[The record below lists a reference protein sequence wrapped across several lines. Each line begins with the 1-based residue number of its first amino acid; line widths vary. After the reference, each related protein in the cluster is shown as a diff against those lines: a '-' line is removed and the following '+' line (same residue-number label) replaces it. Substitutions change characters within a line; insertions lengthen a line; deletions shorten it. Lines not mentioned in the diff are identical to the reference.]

1 MCDYKCVRLISQAPI
16 LKFKLMYSTKNA
28 ITMSLKDILGKLS
41 DYDIY
46 AYYMGKFQVGKLY
59 NSPLRSTDKIP
70 SFAVFLS
77 RNHDLL
83 FKDHGS
89 GQSGNAITF
98 CKLISGVKTR
108 EELEKELLKIIQNDK
123 SYKILLDIKG
133 EEVSSIEFST
143 LINDKLTHFSSITFI
158 IGSSNGVSE
167 NIKNFVNQ
175 RISFGKIT
183 MPHGLFRAVLL
194 EQIYRSFKILNNESY
209 HK

>member
-1 MCDYKCVRLISQAPI
+1 MIKIICFGKLKENYLINAVNDYYERINKYHKISI
-16 LKFKLMYSTKNA
+16 
-28 ITMSLKDILGKLS
+28 IELKDSENII
-41 DYDIY
+41 D
-46 AYYMGKFQVGKLY
+46 
-59 NSPLRSTDKIP
+59 
-70 SFAVFLS
+70 
-77 RNHDLL
+77 
-83 FKDHGS
+83 
-89 GQSGNAITF
+89 
-98 CKLISGVKTR
+98 
-108 EELEKELLKIIQNDK
+108 EEKELLKIIQNDK
-123 SYKILLDIKG
+123 SYIILLDIKG

-175 RISFGKIT
+175 KISFGKIT

>member
-1 MCDYKCVRLISQAPI
+1 MIKIICFGKLKENYLINAVNDYYERINKYHKISI
-16 LKFKLMYSTKNA
+16 LE
-28 ITMSLKDILGKLS
+28 LKDSENII
-41 DYDIY
+41 D
-46 AYYMGKFQVGKLY
+46 
-59 NSPLRSTDKIP
+59 
-70 SFAVFLS
+70 
-77 RNHDLL
+77 
-83 FKDHGS
+83 
-89 GQSGNAITF
+89 
-98 CKLISGVKTR
+98 
-108 EELEKELLKIIQNDK
+108 EEKELLKIIQNDK

-175 RISFGKIT
+175 KISFGKIT

>member
-1 MCDYKCVRLISQAPI
+1 MIKIICFGKLKENYLINAVNDYFERINKYHKISI
-16 LKFKLMYSTKNA
+16 LE
-28 ITMSLKDILGKLS
+28 LKDSENII
-41 DYDIY
+41 D
-46 AYYMGKFQVGKLY
+46 
-59 NSPLRSTDKIP
+59 
-70 SFAVFLS
+70 
-77 RNHDLL
+77 
-83 FKDHGS
+83 
-89 GQSGNAITF
+89 
-98 CKLISGVKTR
+98 
-108 EELEKELLKIIQNDK
+108 EEKELLKIIQNDK

-175 RISFGKIT
+175 KISFGKIT

>member
-1 MCDYKCVRLISQAPI
+1 MIKIICFGKLKENYLINAVNDYFERINKYHKISI
-16 LKFKLMYSTKNA
+16 LE
-28 ITMSLKDILGKLS
+28 LKDSENII
-41 DYDIY
+41 D
-46 AYYMGKFQVGKLY
+46 
-59 NSPLRSTDKIP
+59 
-70 SFAVFLS
+70 
-77 RNHDLL
+77 
-83 FKDHGS
+83 
-89 GQSGNAITF
+89 
-98 CKLISGVKTR
+98 
-108 EELEKELLKIIQNDK
+108 EEKELLKIIQNDK

-167 NIKNFVNQ
+167 NIKSFVNQ

>member
-1 MCDYKCVRLISQAPI
+1 MIKIICFGKLKENYLINAVNDYFERINKYHKISI
-16 LKFKLMYSTKNA
+16 LE
-28 ITMSLKDILGKLS
+28 LKDSENIF
-41 DYDIY
+41 D
-46 AYYMGKFQVGKLY
+46 
-59 NSPLRSTDKIP
+59 
-70 SFAVFLS
+70 
-77 RNHDLL
+77 
-83 FKDHGS
+83 
-89 GQSGNAITF
+89 
-98 CKLISGVKTR
+98 
-108 EELEKELLKIIQNDK
+108 EEKELLKIIQNDK

-143 LINDKLTHFSSITFI
+143 LINDKLTHFSSISFI

>member
-1 MCDYKCVRLISQAPI
+1 MIKIICFGKLKENYLINAVNDYFERVNKYH
-16 LKFKLMYSTKNA
+16 KLS
-28 ITMSLKDILGKLS
+28 IIELKDS
-41 DYDIY
+41 DNIID
-46 AYYMGKFQVGKLY
+46 
-59 NSPLRSTDKIP
+59 
-70 SFAVFLS
+70 
-77 RNHDLL
+77 
-83 FKDHGS
+83 
-89 GQSGNAITF
+89 
-98 CKLISGVKTR
+98 
-108 EELEKELLKIIQNDK
+108 EEKELLKTIQNDK

-167 NIKNFVNQ
+167 NIKNFMNQ
-175 RISFGKIT
+175 KISFGKIT

>member
-1 MCDYKCVRLISQAPI
+1 MIKIICFGKLKENYLINAVNDYFERINKYHKISI
-16 LKFKLMYSTKNA
+16 LE
-28 ITMSLKDILGKLS
+28 LKDLENII
-41 DYDIY
+41 D
-46 AYYMGKFQVGKLY
+46 
-59 NSPLRSTDKIP
+59 
-70 SFAVFLS
+70 
-77 RNHDLL
+77 
-83 FKDHGS
+83 
-89 GQSGNAITF
+89 
-98 CKLISGVKTR
+98 
-108 EELEKELLKIIQNDK
+108 EEKELLKTIQNDK

>member
-1 MCDYKCVRLISQAPI
+1 MIKIICFGKLKENYLVTAVNDYYERVNKYHKISI
-16 LKFKLMYSTKNA
+16 LE
-28 ITMSLKDILGKLS
+28 LKDSENII
-41 DYDIY
+41 D
-46 AYYMGKFQVGKLY
+46 
-59 NSPLRSTDKIP
+59 
-70 SFAVFLS
+70 
-77 RNHDLL
+77 
-83 FKDHGS
+83 
-89 GQSGNAITF
+89 
-98 CKLISGVKTR
+98 
-108 EELEKELLKIIQNDK
+108 EEKELLKTIQNDK

-143 LINDKLTHFSSITFI
+143 LINDKLAHFSSITFI

>member
-1 MCDYKCVRLISQAPI
+1 MIKIICFGKLKENYLINAVNDYFERINKYHKISI
-16 LKFKLMYSTKNA
+16 LE
-28 ITMSLKDILGKLS
+28 LKDSENII
-41 DYDIY
+41 D
-46 AYYMGKFQVGKLY
+46 
-59 NSPLRSTDKIP
+59 
-70 SFAVFLS
+70 
-77 RNHDLL
+77 
-83 FKDHGS
+83 
-89 GQSGNAITF
+89 
-98 CKLISGVKTR
+98 
-108 EELEKELLKIIQNDK
+108 EEKELLKTIQNDK

-194 EQIYRSFKILNNESY
+194 EQIYRSFKILNKESY

>member
-1 MCDYKCVRLISQAPI
+1 MIKIICFGKLKENYLINAVNDYFERINKYHKISI
-16 LKFKLMYSTKNA
+16 LE
-28 ITMSLKDILGKLS
+28 LKDLENII
-41 DYDIY
+41 D
-46 AYYMGKFQVGKLY
+46 
-59 NSPLRSTDKIP
+59 
-70 SFAVFLS
+70 
-77 RNHDLL
+77 
-83 FKDHGS
+83 
-89 GQSGNAITF
+89 
-98 CKLISGVKTR
+98 
-108 EELEKELLKIIQNDK
+108 EEKELLKIIQNDK

-167 NIKNFVNQ
+167 NIKNFMNQ

>member
-1 MCDYKCVRLISQAPI
+1 MIKIICFGKLKENYLVNAVNDYYERVNKYHKISI
-16 LKFKLMYSTKNA
+16 LE
-28 ITMSLKDILGKLS
+28 LKDS
-41 DYDIY
+41 DNIFD
-46 AYYMGKFQVGKLY
+46 
-59 NSPLRSTDKIP
+59 
-70 SFAVFLS
+70 
-77 RNHDLL
+77 
-83 FKDHGS
+83 
-89 GQSGNAITF
+89 
-98 CKLISGVKTR
+98 
-108 EELEKELLKIIQNDK
+108 EEKELLKIIQNDK

-167 NIKNFVNQ
+167 NLKNFVNQ
-175 RISFGKIT
+175 KISFGKIT

>member
-1 MCDYKCVRLISQAPI
+1 MIKIICFGKLKENYLINAVNDYFERINKYHKISI
-16 LKFKLMYSTKNA
+16 LE
-28 ITMSLKDILGKLS
+28 LKDTENIF
-41 DYDIY
+41 D
-46 AYYMGKFQVGKLY
+46 
-59 NSPLRSTDKIP
+59 
-70 SFAVFLS
+70 
-77 RNHDLL
+77 
-83 FKDHGS
+83 
-89 GQSGNAITF
+89 
-98 CKLISGVKTR
+98 
-108 EELEKELLKIIQNDK
+108 EEKKLLKIIQNDK

-167 NIKNFVNQ
+167 NIKNFMNQ

>member
-1 MCDYKCVRLISQAPI
+1 MIKIICFGKLKENYLVNAVNDYFERVNKYH
-16 LKFKLMYSTKNA
+16 KLS
-28 ITMSLKDILGKLS
+28 IIELKDS
-41 DYDIY
+41 DNMND
-46 AYYMGKFQVGKLY
+46 
-59 NSPLRSTDKIP
+59 
-70 SFAVFLS
+70 
-77 RNHDLL
+77 
-83 FKDHGS
+83 
-89 GQSGNAITF
+89 
-98 CKLISGVKTR
+98 
-108 EELEKELLKIIQNDK
+108 EEKELLKTIQNDK

-167 NIKNFVNQ
+167 NIKNFMNQ
-175 RISFGKIT
+175 KISFGKIT

>member
-1 MCDYKCVRLISQAPI
+1 MIKIICFGKLKENYLINAVNDYFERINKYHKISI
-16 LKFKLMYSTKNA
+16 LE
-28 ITMSLKDILGKLS
+28 LKDSENII
-41 DYDIY
+41 D
-46 AYYMGKFQVGKLY
+46 
-59 NSPLRSTDKIP
+59 
-70 SFAVFLS
+70 
-77 RNHDLL
+77 
-83 FKDHGS
+83 
-89 GQSGNAITF
+89 
-98 CKLISGVKTR
+98 
-108 EELEKELLKIIQNDK
+108 EEKELLKTIQNDK

-133 EEVSSIEFST
+133 EEVSSIEFSS

>member
-1 MCDYKCVRLISQAPI
+1 MIKIICFGKLKENYLVNAVNDYYERVNKYHKISI
-16 LKFKLMYSTKNA
+16 LE
-28 ITMSLKDILGKLS
+28 LKDSENI
-41 DYDIY
+41 
-46 AYYMGKFQVGKLY
+46 
-59 NSPLRSTDKIP
+59 TD
-70 SFAVFLS
+70 
-77 RNHDLL
+77 
-83 FKDHGS
+83 
-89 GQSGNAITF
+89 
-98 CKLISGVKTR
+98 
-108 EELEKELLKIIQNDK
+108 EEKELLKIIQNDK

-175 RISFGKIT
+175 KISFGKIT

>member
-1 MCDYKCVRLISQAPI
+1 MIKIICFGKLKENYLINAVNDYLERINKYHKISI
-16 LKFKLMYSTKNA
+16 LE
-28 ITMSLKDILGKLS
+28 LKDSENIF
-41 DYDIY
+41 D
-46 AYYMGKFQVGKLY
+46 
-59 NSPLRSTDKIP
+59 
-70 SFAVFLS
+70 
-77 RNHDLL
+77 
-83 FKDHGS
+83 
-89 GQSGNAITF
+89 
-98 CKLISGVKTR
+98 
-108 EELEKELLKIIQNDK
+108 EEKELLKIIQNDK

-167 NIKNFVNQ
+167 NIKNFMNQ
-175 RISFGKIT
+175 KISFGKIT

>member
-1 MCDYKCVRLISQAPI
+1 MIKIICFGKLKENYLINAVNDYFERINKYHKISI
-16 LKFKLMYSTKNA
+16 LE
-28 ITMSLKDILGKLS
+28 LKDTENII
-41 DYDIY
+41 D
-46 AYYMGKFQVGKLY
+46 
-59 NSPLRSTDKIP
+59 
-70 SFAVFLS
+70 
-77 RNHDLL
+77 
-83 FKDHGS
+83 
-89 GQSGNAITF
+89 
-98 CKLISGVKTR
+98 
-108 EELEKELLKIIQNDK
+108 EEKELLKIIQNDK

-167 NIKNFVNQ
+167 NIKNFMNQ

>member
-1 MCDYKCVRLISQAPI
+1 MIKIICFGKLKENYLINAVNDYFERINKYHKISI
-16 LKFKLMYSTKNA
+16 LE
-28 ITMSLKDILGKLS
+28 LKDLENII
-41 DYDIY
+41 D
-46 AYYMGKFQVGKLY
+46 
-59 NSPLRSTDKIP
+59 
-70 SFAVFLS
+70 
-77 RNHDLL
+77 
-83 FKDHGS
+83 
-89 GQSGNAITF
+89 
-98 CKLISGVKTR
+98 
-108 EELEKELLKIIQNDK
+108 EEKELLKTIQNDK

-133 EEVSSIEFST
+133 EEVSSIEFSS

>member
-1 MCDYKCVRLISQAPI
+1 MIKIICFGKLKENYLINAVNDYFERINKYHKISI
-16 LKFKLMYSTKNA
+16 LE
-28 ITMSLKDILGKLS
+28 LKDSENII
-41 DYDIY
+41 D
-46 AYYMGKFQVGKLY
+46 
-59 NSPLRSTDKIP
+59 
-70 SFAVFLS
+70 
-77 RNHDLL
+77 
-83 FKDHGS
+83 
-89 GQSGNAITF
+89 
-98 CKLISGVKTR
+98 
-108 EELEKELLKIIQNDK
+108 EEKELLKIIQNDK

-167 NIKNFVNQ
+167 NIKNLMNQ
-175 RISFGKIT
+175 EISFGKIT

>member
-1 MCDYKCVRLISQAPI
+1 MIKIICFGKLKENYLINAVNDYFERINKYHKISI
-16 LKFKLMYSTKNA
+16 LE
-28 ITMSLKDILGKLS
+28 LKDSENII
-41 DYDIY
+41 D
-46 AYYMGKFQVGKLY
+46 
-59 NSPLRSTDKIP
+59 
-70 SFAVFLS
+70 
-77 RNHDLL
+77 
-83 FKDHGS
+83 
-89 GQSGNAITF
+89 
-98 CKLISGVKTR
+98 
-108 EELEKELLKIIQNDK
+108 EEKEFLKIIQNDK

-167 NIKNFVNQ
+167 NTKNFVNQ

>member
-1 MCDYKCVRLISQAPI
+1 MIKIICFGKLKENYLVNAVNDYFERVNKYH
-16 LKFKLMYSTKNA
+16 KLS
-28 ITMSLKDILGKLS
+28 IIELKDLENIF
-41 DYDIY
+41 D
-46 AYYMGKFQVGKLY
+46 
-59 NSPLRSTDKIP
+59 
-70 SFAVFLS
+70 
-77 RNHDLL
+77 
-83 FKDHGS
+83 
-89 GQSGNAITF
+89 
-98 CKLISGVKTR
+98 
-108 EELEKELLKIIQNDK
+108 EEKELLKIIQNDK

-167 NIKNFVNQ
+167 NIKNFMNQ
-175 RISFGKIT
+175 KISFGKIT

>member
-1 MCDYKCVRLISQAPI
+1 MIKIICFGKLKENYLINAVNDYFERINKYHKISI
-16 LKFKLMYSTKNA
+16 LE
-28 ITMSLKDILGKLS
+28 LKDSENII
-41 DYDIY
+41 D
-46 AYYMGKFQVGKLY
+46 
-59 NSPLRSTDKIP
+59 
-70 SFAVFLS
+70 
-77 RNHDLL
+77 
-83 FKDHGS
+83 
-89 GQSGNAITF
+89 
-98 CKLISGVKTR
+98 
-108 EELEKELLKIIQNDK
+108 EEKELLKTIQNDK

-167 NIKNFVNQ
+167 NIKNFMNQ
-175 RISFGKIT
+175 KISFGKIT

>member
-1 MCDYKCVRLISQAPI
+1 MIKIICFGKLKENYLINAVNDYFERINKYHKISI
-16 LKFKLMYSTKNA
+16 LE
-28 ITMSLKDILGKLS
+28 LKDFENIF
-41 DYDIY
+41 D
-46 AYYMGKFQVGKLY
+46 
-59 NSPLRSTDKIP
+59 
-70 SFAVFLS
+70 
-77 RNHDLL
+77 
-83 FKDHGS
+83 
-89 GQSGNAITF
+89 
-98 CKLISGVKTR
+98 
-108 EELEKELLKIIQNDK
+108 EEKELLKIIQNDK

>member
-1 MCDYKCVRLISQAPI
+1 MIKIICFGKLKENYLINAVNDYFERINKYHKISI
-16 LKFKLMYSTKNA
+16 LE
-28 ITMSLKDILGKLS
+28 LKDSENII
-41 DYDIY
+41 D
-46 AYYMGKFQVGKLY
+46 
-59 NSPLRSTDKIP
+59 
-70 SFAVFLS
+70 
-77 RNHDLL
+77 
-83 FKDHGS
+83 
-89 GQSGNAITF
+89 
-98 CKLISGVKTR
+98 
-108 EELEKELLKIIQNDK
+108 EEKELLKIIQNDK

-133 EEVSSIEFST
+133 EEVSSIEIST

-175 RISFGKIT
+175 KISFGKIT

>member
-1 MCDYKCVRLISQAPI
+1 MIKIICFGKLKENYLINAVNDYFERINKYHKISI
-16 LKFKLMYSTKNA
+16 LE
-28 ITMSLKDILGKLS
+28 LKDFENIF
-41 DYDIY
+41 D
-46 AYYMGKFQVGKLY
+46 
-59 NSPLRSTDKIP
+59 
-70 SFAVFLS
+70 
-77 RNHDLL
+77 
-83 FKDHGS
+83 
-89 GQSGNAITF
+89 
-98 CKLISGVKTR
+98 
-108 EELEKELLKIIQNDK
+108 EEKELLKIIQNDK

-133 EEVSSIEFST
+133 EEVSNIEFST

>member
-1 MCDYKCVRLISQAPI
+1 MIKIICFGKLKENYLVNAVNDYYERINKYHKISI
-16 LKFKLMYSTKNA
+16 LE
-28 ITMSLKDILGKLS
+28 LKDSENIF
-41 DYDIY
+41 D
-46 AYYMGKFQVGKLY
+46 
-59 NSPLRSTDKIP
+59 
-70 SFAVFLS
+70 
-77 RNHDLL
+77 
-83 FKDHGS
+83 
-89 GQSGNAITF
+89 
-98 CKLISGVKTR
+98 
-108 EELEKELLKIIQNDK
+108 EEKELLKIIQNDK

>member
-1 MCDYKCVRLISQAPI
+1 MIKIICFGKLKENYLINAVNDYFERINKYHKISI
-16 LKFKLMYSTKNA
+16 LE
-28 ITMSLKDILGKLS
+28 LKDSENIF
-41 DYDIY
+41 D
-46 AYYMGKFQVGKLY
+46 
-59 NSPLRSTDKIP
+59 
-70 SFAVFLS
+70 
-77 RNHDLL
+77 
-83 FKDHGS
+83 
-89 GQSGNAITF
+89 
-98 CKLISGVKTR
+98 
-108 EELEKELLKIIQNDK
+108 EEKELLKIIQNDK

-167 NIKNFVNQ
+167 NIKYFMNQ
-175 RISFGKIT
+175 KISFGKIT

>member
-1 MCDYKCVRLISQAPI
+1 MIKIICFGKLKENYLVNAVNDYFERVNKYH
-16 LKFKLMYSTKNA
+16 KLS
-28 ITMSLKDILGKLS
+28 IIELKDS
-41 DYDIY
+41 DNMND
-46 AYYMGKFQVGKLY
+46 
-59 NSPLRSTDKIP
+59 
-70 SFAVFLS
+70 
-77 RNHDLL
+77 
-83 FKDHGS
+83 
-89 GQSGNAITF
+89 
-98 CKLISGVKTR
+98 
-108 EELEKELLKIIQNDK
+108 EEKELLKTIQNDK

>member
-1 MCDYKCVRLISQAPI
+1 MIKIICFGKLKENYLINAVNDYFERANKYH
-16 LKFKLMYSTKNA
+16 KLS
-28 ITMSLKDILGKLS
+28 IIELKDS
-41 DYDIY
+41 DNIID
-46 AYYMGKFQVGKLY
+46 
-59 NSPLRSTDKIP
+59 
-70 SFAVFLS
+70 
-77 RNHDLL
+77 
-83 FKDHGS
+83 
-89 GQSGNAITF
+89 
-98 CKLISGVKTR
+98 
-108 EELEKELLKIIQNDK
+108 EEKELLKTIQNDK

-167 NIKNFVNQ
+167 NIKNFMNQ
-175 RISFGKIT
+175 KISFGKIT